1 MVKESWILIRK
12 GADFGKIAKENNID
26 PVTARVIINRG
37 VPATDVG
44 TFLSAGTKQFID
56 PYKLKDIEKAADVII
71 SSIKGHEK
79 IRVIGDYDVDGINST
94 YILLMGLRRAGA
106 EADYAIPNRVEDG
119 YGVNSRMIDK
129 AKEDGIDT
137 VITCDNGIA
146 AFDAIKHAKELSMKA
161 VVTDHHTVPYEEK
174 DGERI
179 DILPPADAVVDPHRS
194 DCPYPFKDICG
205 GVVAWKFIIVLYEK
219 LGIPSSEADVFISN
233 AAFATVCD
241 VMPLT
246 LENRAIVKEG
256 LLGMKKDSPLGMKAL
271 ITRCGL
277 DDAPLMAWHMG
288 FILGPCFNATG
299 RIDSADMAMNL
310 LLSKTPEEASS
321 RALSIVTMNEE
332 RKAMT
337 EKGVR
342 DGLSLIE
349 DYDLQKYPVIVL
361 FIPDIHES
369 ICGLVAGRIKEATN
383 HPVFVLTRGED
394 CAKGS
399 GRSIEAYPMY
409 DRMKI
414 CEDLF
419 IKWGG
424 HPMAAGLSMKEEDID
439 AFRERMNEAP
449 SLTEKDFQKKIMI
462 DCDMPLSYLTG
473 HLDLIDEMEYLEP
486 CGTKNEK
493 PLFAIK
499 DIKPN
504 SAKIIGRERHFLKFS
519 LPAGNTSIEAVY
531 FGDCE
536 EMREYYE
543 NKFSKEAFDALLKG
557 QENDIRLTIAYE
569 ASWNEFNGVKKPQI
583 KIKHFL

>member
-1 MVKESWILIRK
+1 MVKESWSLIRK
-12 GADFGKIAKENNID
+12 GADFDKIAKENNID

-37 VPATDVG
+37 VPATEVG

-129 AKEDGIDT
+129 AKEDGVNT

-205 GVVAWKFIIVLYEK
+205 AVVAWKFIIVLYEK
-219 LGIPSSEADVFISN
+219 LGIPSSEADIFISN

-256 LLGMKKDSPLGMKAL
+256 LSRMKTDSPLGMQAL

-277 DDAPLMAWHMG
+277 DSGPIMAWHLG

-299 RIDSADMAMNL
+299 RIDSADMAMDL
-310 LLSKTPEEASS
+310 LLSETPEEASS

-409 DRMKI
+409 DRMKV

-439 AFRERMNEAP
+439 GFRERINEAP

-462 DCDMPLSYLTG
+462 DCDMPLSYLIG
-473 HLDLIDEMEYLEP
+473 HTRLIDEMEYLEP

-504 SAKIIGRERHFLKFS
+504 GAKIIGRERHFLKFS
-519 LPAGNTSIEAVY
+519 LPAGNTSIEAIY

-543 NKFSKEAFDALLKG
+543 NKFSQEAFDALLRG